1 MHCLWVGHAG
11 GAGFMRKDLQGV
23 KFTEGAWLGLERG
36 TMELSGVMH
45 MFYFIISCGYH
56 VL

>member
-36 TMELSGVMH
+36 EFVTFCLS
-45 MFYFIISCGYH
+45 
-56 VL
+56 L